1 MIITVLMSFSFLS
14 AQDCDP
20 GGEDNNICLDIN
32 NTDGTAGS
40 LDIFYSSAGEITFLQ
55 FILSG
60 ISITGY
66 ESASGTIAIDPG
78 SGGIIA
84 NYGFDALPSGDN
96 LLLMTILYTPEPVPL
111 DAGRDSVQ
119 HVLRLYLS
127 YGH

>member
-1 MIITVLMSFSFLS
+1 MKDYRRLNKFKIMIITVLMSFSFLS

-20 GGEDNNICLDIN
+20 GGDDNNICLDIN

-55 FILSG
+55 FTLSG

-78 SGGIIA
+78 S
-84 NYGFDALPSGDN
+84 
-96 LLLMTILYTPEPVPL
+96 
-111 DAGRDSVQ
+111 
-119 HVLRLYLS
+119 
-127 YGH
+127 